1 MKAIVEPSSKG
12 VIFEEILLFL
22 GKNIYYES
30 EVIGN
35 WFTHTP
41 RIGDTS
47 TGDRDMESFLKLID
61 KGFLNRGMSRLT
73 YPYKWI

>member
-1 MKAIVEPSSKG
+1 MKATFDSRSLG
-12 VIFEEILLFL
+12 VICEEILLFL

-30 EVIGN
+30 TVIGN

-47 TGDRDMESFLKLID
+47 TGDRDMESFLELVD